1 MLSNFFILMKF
12 ELLVAVIIFVLL
24 FIKVG
29 SSEWKNKT
37 ALRVVNIL
45 LLVNFIAGFFMNHD
59 GTLFGDM
66 FRTTKLIELQKNIL
80 NLGTLIVSAQA
91 YAWLK
96 DHKYVLEFY
105 MLLLATLL
113 GMFFMISSGNLL
125 MFYLCL

>member
-66 FRTTKLIELQKNIL
+66 FRTTKLIELQKKHSKSRNTYCFGAGICMVK
-80 NLGTLIVSAQA
+80 GS
-91 YAWLK
+91 
-96 DHKYVLEFY
+96 
-105 MLLLATLL
+105 
-113 GMFFMISSGNLL
+113 
-125 MFYLCL
+125 